1 MNTKTM
7 VTLHN
12 TYCAWKF
19 LHEKEEHLKKQ
30 EHVQRGR
37 NGDLVVALETETG
50 GDHFPSIVERDD
62 YTAMIF
68 WWAFQ
73 LIS

>member
-1 MNTKTM
+1 MEILARIRR
-7 VTLHN
+7 TL
-12 TYCAWKF
+12 
-19 LHEKEEHLKKQ
+19 EEIKD

-50 GDHFPSIVERDD
+50 GDHFPSIVDRDD